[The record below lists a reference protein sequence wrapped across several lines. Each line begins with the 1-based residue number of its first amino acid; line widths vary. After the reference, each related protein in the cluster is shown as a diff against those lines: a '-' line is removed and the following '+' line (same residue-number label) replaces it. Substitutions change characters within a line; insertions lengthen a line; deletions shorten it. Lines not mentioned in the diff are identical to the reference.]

1 MDILITAGPMKKK
14 GFEAYLAGEN
24 QVVAEL
30 RAEGALSVAYRR
42 TDGGGVFGVLHCTDL
57 AEAKAQVARLPF
69 VAHGFLEFEFAEIV
83 SL

>member
-1 MDILITAGPMKKK
+1 MDFLITAGAWKKK
-14 GFEAYLAGEN
+14 GFEAYRAGED

-30 RAEGALSVAYRR
+30 RAEGVLSAAYRR
-42 TDGGGVFGVLHCTDL
+42 ADGSGVFGILHVADL